1 MNGQTNEHAHSGTVR
16 QSGQGPPTLCT
27 WEKEGEEALKSLLTT
42 LTSESCLKSAKWQC
56 VLSLA
61 FYKDGVEGTAHDGAL
76 SQIQLLQEK
85 LPTPT
90 AVHFHIYLLKQTNKK
105 NGPFYFQNHTYHYIP
120 CGNVSAES

>member
-1 MNGQTNEHAHSGTVR
+1 MR

-90 AVHFHIYLLKQTNKK
+90 AVHFHIYLLKQKK
-105 NGPFYFQNHTYHYIP
+105 QKTTVPFTSRTTHIITFLVATFLQNHESKLSR
-120 CGNVSAES
+120 GNR